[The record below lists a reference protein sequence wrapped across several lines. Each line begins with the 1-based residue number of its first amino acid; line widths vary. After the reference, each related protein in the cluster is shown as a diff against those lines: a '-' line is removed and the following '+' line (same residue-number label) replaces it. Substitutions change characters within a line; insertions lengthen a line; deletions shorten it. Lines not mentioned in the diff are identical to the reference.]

1 MEYKDYYKIMD
12 VARDATQDE
21 IKRAYRKLA
30 RKYHPDVSKEA
41 DAEARFK
48 ELQEA
53 YAVLRDPGKR
63 AAYDNLG
70 RRWRPGEEFTPP
82 PGWDAGFEFGPG
94 GFGADE
100 APGFSD
106 FFEALFGGA
115 RARRPGGFRVA
126 GEDHH
131 AKILIDLEDAYRG
144 ATRTITLHIP
154 ELTPE
159 GRLRTRERSLNVR
172 IPKGIV
178 PGQRMRLTAQGAP
191 GLGGAPAGDLY
202 LEVEFKPHRLYHV
215 QGRDVYLE
223 LPIAPWEAALGA
235 TVSVPT
241 LGGQVD
247 MKIPK
252 GSQGGAKLRLKG
264 RGLPGQPPG
273 DQYVVLRIVTPP
285 AKGEAA
291 ERLYRRM
298 AEEMAFNPRADIG
311 E

>member
-1 MEYKDYYKIMD
+1 MEFKDYYKIMG
-12 VARDATQDE
+12 VGRDATQDE

-30 RKYHPDVSKEA
+30 RKFHPDVSKES

-53 YAVLRDPGKR
+53 YAVLRDPQKR

-70 RRWRPGEEFTPP
+70 RQWRPGEEFRPP
-82 PGWDAGFEFGPG
+82 PGWDAGFEFG

-106 FFEALFGGA
+106 FFEALFGGT
-115 RARRPGGFRVA
+115 RARRRRGFGA
-126 GEDHH
+126 TGDDHH

-144 ATRTITLHIP
+144 ATRTIALHMP

-159 GRLRTRERSLNVR
+159 GHLRTRERNLNVR
-172 IPKGIV
+172 IPKGVV
-178 PGQRMRLTAQGAP
+178 PGQRMRLAAQGAP

-202 LEVEFKPHRLYHV
+202 LEVEFRPHRLYHV
-215 QGRDVYLE
+215 QARDVYLD

-241 LGGQVD
+241 LGGKVE

-252 GSQGGAKLRLKG
+252 GSQGGVTLRLKG

-291 ERLYRRM
+291 ERLYRKM
-298 AEEMAFNPRADIG
+298 AETLAFDPRANLG